1 MQMFMNGA
9 VISADLQDSLTRAVI
24 ISLFSW
30 RRADEGDDI
39 ESDVSKQGWW
49 GDSFSTDR
57 IGSKLWEIL
66 RQKLN
71 DETIAKAQEYSR
83 AALQWMIE
91 DGLVTEINVEAERDS
106 SDFNRLNLK
115 VELISN
121 TRTVYEFKE
130 L

>member
-30 RRADEGDDI
+30 RRADDGDDI

-57 IGSKLWEIL
+57 IGSKIWEIL

-121 TRTVYEFKE
+121 SRTVYEFKE

>member
-83 AALQWMIE
+83 DALQWMIE

>member
-1 MQMFMNGA
+1 MFMNGA

-91 DGLVTEINVEAERDS
+91 DGLVTEINVETERDS
-106 SDFNRLNLK
+106 SDFNCLNLK

>member
-1 MQMFMNGA
+1 MFMNGA

>member
-1 MQMFMNGA
+1 MFMNGA
-9 VISADLQDSLTRAVI
+9 VISADLQDSLTRSVI

>member
-1 MQMFMNGA
+1 MFMNGA

-30 RRADEGDDI
+30 RRADDGDDI

-57 IGSKLWEIL
+57 IGSKIWEIL

-121 TRTVYEFKE
+121 SRTVYEFKE

>member
-1 MQMFMNGA
+1 MFMNGA

-30 RRADEGDDI
+30 RRADDGDDI
-39 ESDVSKQGWW
+39 ESDVSKHGWW

-57 IGSKLWEIL
+57 IGSKIWEIL

-121 TRTVYEFKE
+121 SRTVYEFKE